1 MFKVN
6 NKDTKTTSAFVVN
19 FEHISHLCSRVSI
32 VNFEQVNVGWVK
44 GDKDGGVKGDDGWA
58 VGMGQDE
65 NLGVHAYVTRN
76 RSGRIDYGWNF
87 NWEEWRDS
95 VEKDRVF
102 GEVISWIGSV
112 DHVRSEFILSCEEST
127 WDKGIGGGNLWN
139 FNERDG
145 ELSNKKKTFSGWR
158 MLLRLT
164 VVVMKMIRKVFKL
177 KEGFSWLRKMEVKI

>member
-1 MFKVN
+1 MLKSLVGLFQNIQMVN
-6 NKDTKTTSAFVVN
+6 S
-19 FEHISHLCSRVSI
+19 
-32 VNFEQVNVGWVK
+32 
-44 GDKDGGVKGDDGWA
+44 
-58 VGMGQDE
+58 
-65 NLGVHAYVTRN
+65 
-76 RSGRIDYGWNF
+76 
-87 NWEEWRDS
+87 S

-112 DHVRSEFILSCEEST
+112 DHVRSEFFLSCEEST
-127 WDKGIGGGNLWN
+127 WGKGIGGGNLWN

>member
-6 NKDTKTTSAFVVN
+6 NKDTKTTGAFVVN

-58 VGMGQDE
+58 VGKGQDE

-76 RSGRIDYGWNF
+76 RSGRIDCGWNF
-87 NWEEWRDS
+87 SWDEWRDS
-95 VEKDRVF
+95 VKKDRVV

-112 DHVRSEFILSCEEST
+112 DHVRSEF
-127 WDKGIGGGNLWN
+127 
-139 FNERDG
+139 F
-145 ELSNKKKTFSGWR
+145 
-158 MLLRLT
+158 
-164 VVVMKMIRKVFKL
+164 
-177 KEGFSWLRKMEVKI
+177 